1 MRVRLLSRPPL
12 GPIKAWFAIPDGRA
26 ISSSLQDEVP
36 VETVRDLKITLRNS
50 IAILREGCPH
60 EANLGLSIDGFE
72 LLDGSGL
79 EVIKEGDLITY
90 ATYHIS
96 LDRSSIFFLVLNVES
111 PFS

>member
-12 GPIKAWFAIPDGRA
+12 GPIKAWFAIPDGQTV
-26 ISSSLQDEVP
+26 SSALQDTAP
-36 VETVRDLKITLRNS
+36 IETIYDLKAALRNN

-72 LLDGSGL
+72 LLDSSGL

-90 ATYHIS
+90 APFHITALTGRLSS
-96 LDRSSIFFLVLNVES
+96 LF
-111 PFS
+111 